1 MKVLKKTLKTQLALL
16 LALLLTLALGTTAF
30 AAESYSIT
38 VKNSNPSISMAGNTY
53 SAYKLF
59 DVTYSDVEKDS
70 GNYAY
75 TVNDNFVNFTYSYSA
90 TNDNGEETTKTV
102 SGETLI
108 EYLTTLEKDSEALDT
123 FAEAA
128 LKYATEQ
135 NIKAAG
141 TVKAETNA
149 TQATISV
156 PSAGYYLV
164 AGSATAANNQTVVA
178 ACSLTTT
185 NPTAEVNVKAEAP
198 SIEKKIVEADNNKVD
213 ANTASIGDTV
223 NYEISSKVPNMK
235 GYEKYFFVI
244 NDTLSEGLTYN
255 GDDTMTVKIGEKK
268 LTKYNETTKDGDYT
282 VESSTDAT
290 TGKKTIT
297 IVFKNFIQY
306 KEKAGTDITVTYS
319 ATLNENAS
327 LSTTDGNPNTVTLTY
342 SNNPNVQGTGTPEN
356 LDKPNQG
363 DATGTTPKSEVKTY
377 VTGIKINKVDGT
389 DNTKKLAG
397 AKFSIS
403 GTAKKVVLT
412 NKVMYKASE
421 TGDYYMLKDG
431 TYTTEPAVIDKG
443 SDGYNA
449 NKYDSTTQQYEKVTV
464 VDKETVATEINTVG
478 YTNKEGILTFEGLNA
493 GTYTITEI
501 AAPAGYNLLKDAIT
515 IIITDNADLT
525 AVNWIVKEKV
535 GDGEESK
542 LTAGEDNLF
551 SFKVE
556 NNAGSELPS
565 TGGMGTTI
573 FYVLGSLLVVIAG
586 VALVTKKRMSRTE
599 K

>member
-1 MKVLKKTLKTQLALL
+1 MKVLKKALKTQLALL

-38 VKNSNPSISMAGNTY
+38 VKNSNTSISMAGNTY

-59 DVTYSDVEKDS
+59 NVTYS
-70 GNYAY
+70 GTNYAY
-75 TVNDNFVNFTYSYSA
+75 TVTKEFADFEYSYSA
-90 TNDNGEETTKTV
+90 EGDDGETTTRTV
-102 SGETLI
+102 SGEALI
-108 EYLTTLEKDSEALDT
+108 NYLASLSSSAEALDT

-128 LKYATEQ
+128 LKYATGQ

-141 TVKAETNA
+141 TVKVKTDA

-185 NPTAEVNVKAEAP
+185 DPDAVVNVKADAP
-198 SIEKKIVEADNNKVD
+198 SIEKKIVEGKNTVD
-213 ANTASIGDTV
+213 ANTASIGGTV
-223 NYEISSKVPNMK
+223 TYQLSSKVPKMQ
-235 GYEKYFFVI
+235 GYEKYFFVM
-244 NDTLSEGLTYN
+244 NDTLSRGLTYN
-255 GDDTMTVKIGEKK
+255 GDESMAVKVGDKTLVKDT
-268 LTKYNETTKDGDYT
+268 DYT
-282 VESSTDAT
+282 VESSINDTTDGT
-290 TGKKTIT
+290 TIT
-297 IVFKNFIQY
+297 IVFRNFIQY
-306 KEKAGTDITVTYS
+306 KTQTGVAITVTYS
-319 ATLNENAS
+319 ATLNEKAS
-327 LSTTDGNPNTVTLTY
+327 LSATDGNPNTVTLTY
-342 SNNPNVQGTGTPEN
+342 SNNPNEQGEGTPKN
-356 LDKPNQG
+356 PDKPGTG

-389 DNTKKLAG
+389 DSSKKLAG

-403 GTAKKVVLT
+403 GEAMNVVLT
-412 NKVMYKASE
+412 NKEMYKASE

-431 TYTTEPAVIDKG
+431 TYTKEPAVTDKD

-449 NKYDSTTQQYEKVTV
+449 NKYDSTTQKYEEVTV
-464 VDKETVATEINTVG
+464 VTKDTVAENIQTVG
-478 YTNKEGILTFEGLNA
+478 YVDKRGILTFKGLGT
-493 GTYTITEI
+493 GTYTIKELV
-501 AAPAGYNLLKDAIT
+501 APDGYNLLKDEIT
-515 IIITDNADLT
+515 ITITDAADVTTGAGWTVKGRIGNA
-525 AVNWIVKEKV
+525 
-535 GDGEESK
+535 GEQEQE
-542 LTAGEDNLF
+542 LNAGEDNLF
-551 SFKVE
+551 SINVE
-556 NNAGSELPS
+556 NNSGSELPS